1 MQFILFKRVIRDL
14 KEHCFRYLAL
24 FFLIILGMYMVI
36 SMAGGADMVESTVY
50 NSSIKNNVE
59 DGEFSLFFPLTDSE
73 KSDLENKGV
82 VLEEKFYMDYTLP
95 DDSKIRVFS
104 NREKINLIQ
113 LDEGRLANNKDEI
126 VIEKKFA
133 ESHNIQLGSNI
144 KIAETNFEVVGIG
157 STPDYDCV
165 LKSLADATAQ
175 SEIFGTAFVS
185 RDVFENLA
193 AADSNST
200 TMTYE
205 YSYKEGNNF
214 GAEDIKAYL
223 KEIDIPTTN
232 EISNNQ
238 ILEQIN
244 EKLDLASNLLSFV
257 EQENN
262 PRIYASID
270 DVLIMK
276 YAGLVAGILVLV
288 LFTYVIS
295 VFVVHNIEAES
306 NVIGTLYAMGLRKKE
321 LVRHYLILPT
331 LIAFIAGLIGTIF
344 GFSKVGA
351 GIMGA
356 ESSAYY
362 SIPELRMTYSI
373 YLILYGVVLPPVISL
388 LINYFFINSKL
399 SSSALSMIRKNAK
412 TETQKPLILK
422 ADNFIR
428 RFRIRL
434 FIREYRV
441 NITLIIG
448 MFFSI
453 LILIL
458 GLDCYSC
465 CRNMYIDNNKDVK
478 FSYMYLYKF
487 PGLTVPEGGEI
498 CYAETL
504 NKEIYGYDFDITLL
518 GIEDSNPYFNYN
530 LSPGEK
536 IIAISNSTAA
546 KYNLNVGDN
555 IVLNDEN
562 RDVTYTF
569 TIDQIVDYSV
579 GLYAFMDIDSM
590 RELFG
595 RENEYFNVV
604 VSDKELNIDESS
616 LYTTITKEEILKN
629 AEVFITIMK
638 DIFIMM
644 ISVSIIIFAIVMYL
658 MLKVILERSTI
669 NISLFKILGYRN
681 KEIRKLYL
689 DGNFAML
696 AVGAIFCIIICKL
709 IVDKI
714 YPICFVANVACGM
727 NYKFQ
732 WFLYPII
739 YIGIILC
746 YLVINFALVIKI
758 KSVSINEVLK
768 NRE

>member
-1 MQFILFKRVIRDL
+1 MQVILFKRVIRDL
-14 KEHCFRYLAL
+14 KKHCFRYLAL

-50 NSSIKNNVE
+50 SSSIKNNVE

-73 KSDLENKGV
+73 KSELESEGV
-82 VLEEKFYMDYTLP
+82 ILEEKFYMDYTLS
-95 DDSKIRVFS
+95 DNSVLRVFK

-113 LDEGRLANNKDEI
+113 IDEGRLGYGKDEL

-133 ESHNIQLGSNI
+133 ENHNIQLGSNV
-144 KIAETNFEVVGIG
+144 KIGETNFKVVGIG

-185 RDVFENLA
+185 KDVFEDLEV
-193 AADSNST
+193 ADTNST
-200 TMTYE
+200 TITYE
-205 YSYKEGNNF
+205 YSYKEGENF
-214 GAEDIKAYL
+214 DAEDIKAYL
-223 KEIDIPTTN
+223 KERDIPAVNDILDNQSLAQTN
-232 EISNNQ
+232 ENIDVT
-238 ILEQIN
+238 L
-244 EKLDLASNLLSFV
+244 NLLNFV
-257 EQENN
+257 EKENN
-262 PRIYASID
+262 PRIYASVD
-270 DVLIMK
+270 DVMIIK
-276 YAGLVAGILVLV
+276 YAGLVAGILVLA

-295 VFVVHNIEAES
+295 VFVVHNIETES
-306 NVIGTLYAMGLRKKE
+306 SVIGTLYAMGLRKKE

-331 LIAFIAGLIGTIF
+331 LITLVAGLIGTIL
-344 GFSKVGA
+344 GFSKIGA

-356 ESSAYY
+356 ENSAYY
-362 SIPELRMTYSI
+362 SIPELRMTYPI

-388 LINYFFINSKL
+388 LINYLFINNKL
-399 SSSALSMIRKNAK
+399 SLSALNMIRKNTK
-412 TETQKPLILK
+412 TKVQKPLKLK
-422 ADNFIR
+422 GDNFISK
-428 RFRIRL
+428 FQIRL

-441 NITLIIG
+441 NITLIVG

-458 GLDCYSC
+458 GLDCYTC
-465 CRNMYIDNNKDVK
+465 CRNMYLDNKEDVK

-487 PGLTVPEGGEI
+487 PGITIPEGGEI
-498 CYAETL
+498 GYAETL
-504 NKEIYGYDFDITLL
+504 NKEIYGYNFDITLL
-518 GIEDSNPYFNYN
+518 GIEEDNSYFHFN
-530 LSPGEK
+530 LSSGENL
-536 IIAISNSTAA
+536 IAISNSTAA

-555 IVLNDEN
+555 IVLSDEN
-562 RDVTYTF
+562 KDVTYTF
-569 TIDQIVDYSV
+569 EVDQIVDYSV
-579 GLYAFMDIDSM
+579 GLYAFMDINSM
-590 RELFG
+590 RELFEKEDG
-595 RENEYFNVV
+595 YFNVAI
-604 VSDKELNIDESS
+604 SNNKLNIDDSN

-638 DIFIMM
+638 DMFMMM
-644 ISVSIIIFAIVMYL
+644 IIVSIIIFVIVMYL
-658 MLKVILERSTI
+658 MLKVILERSTT

-681 KEIRKLYL
+681 REIRKLYL
-689 DGNFAML
+689 DGNFVMVM
-696 AVGAIFCIIICKL
+696 VGAIFSITICKL

-739 YIGIILC
+739 YIGVILC
-746 YLVINFALVIKI
+746 YIMINFALMIKI
-758 KSVSINEVLK
+758 KRVSINEVLK